1 MAESS
6 GDSER
11 EGKTIRVGILTVSD
25 RCFSGQTEDKS
36 GHNLKCLIE
45 EKKLIDG
52 KVCVKEIVPDEVQKI
67 KGLLIDW
74 ADNMKLDL
82 ILSTGGTGFTARDV
96 TPEATKA
103 VLDRDA
109 LGITVAMLTGSLNI
123 TPLAMLSRLTCGIR
137 KSTLIINLPGSTKGS
152 EECFRFA
159 AVGVSHAIDQL
170 QGSRESVRSTH
181 SDLQEEGI
189 RSNEPGQIQVETE
202 EHFSHHHH
210 GNHHQEKH
218 HHGHKHHHHHHGHD
232 GNHGHHGNHGHDH
245 NHGNNGHD
253 HHHGN
258 HGHNHHHGNG
268 DHHHHHSHANH
279 GDGHHHNV
287 KSQVDASSIAYRP
300 RESPYPIIQVDEAV
314 NTVLDKAPVLTPETI
329 SFREGLGRYLAEDV
343 FARDPLP
350 PFPASIKDGYAVIAS
365 DGDGLR
371 QVIGD
376 STAGDVPTR
385 EVTPGYCMR
394 INTGAP
400 LPPGADAVIQ
410 VEDTV
415 LTKHSEDG
423 QEELE
428 IKLMTIPK
436 KAQDIRPVGS
446 DIEKGQKVLG
456 QGHKLGPSELGL
468 LATVGV
474 TSVSCYRRPTVGVM
488 STGNELLEPE
498 DPVVEG
504 KIRDSNRTSL
514 LSQLKDYGVP
524 IVDLGVARDSPDE
537 LMKAL
542 RRAVDS
548 ADVVVTTGG
557 VSMGERDYL
566 KQVLHKDFGADIHF
580 GRVFMKPGKPTSF
593 ATLEHNGKRKL
604 FFGLPGNPVSAI
616 VTCNL
621 YVIPVVAKMSGST
634 QPRRT
639 VLQAKISQ
647 DLRLDPRP
655 EYHRA
660 VLAWTPGEAI
670 PEATS
675 TGNQISS
682 RLLSMSTANA
692 LLMLPPKSETQ
703 TSLKKGDIVNAM
715 VIGRL

>member
-11 EGKTIRVGILTVSD
+11 EGKAIRVGILTVSD
-25 RCFSGQTEDKS
+25 SCFSGQVEDKS
-36 GHNLKCLIE
+36 GQNLKSLIE
-45 EKKLIDG
+45 EKKLING
-52 KVCVKEIVPDEVQKI
+52 EVCVKEIVPDEVQRI
-67 KGLLIDW
+67 KDLLIDW
-74 ADNMKLDL
+74 TDNLKLDL

-159 AVGVSHAIDQL
+159 AVGVSHAVDQL

-181 SDLQEEGI
+181 ADLQEEGI
-189 RSNEPGQIQVETE
+189 RSTEPGQIQMGTD
-202 EHFSHHHH
+202 EHSSHHHH

-218 HHGHKHHHHHHGHD
+218 HHGHHHHHHGHD
-232 GNHGHHGNHGHDH
+232 HHGNHGHH
-245 NHGNNGHD
+245 

-258 HGHNHHHGNG
+258 HGHNHHHGNNG
-268 DHHHHHSHANH
+268 HDHHHHHNHDGH
-279 GDGHHHNV
+279 GDGHHHNL
-287 KSQVDASSIAYRP
+287 KSQVDANRVAYRP
-300 RESPYPIIQVDEAV
+300 RESPYPIVEVDVAV
-314 NTVLDKAPVLTPETI
+314 NTVLDKAPVLAAETI
-329 SFREGLGRYLAEDV
+329 SFRECLGRHLAEDV

-385 EVTPGYCMR
+385 EVTPGFCMR

-428 IKLMTIPK
+428 IKLMTVPK
-436 KAQDIRPVGS
+436 KAQDIRQVGS
-446 DIEKGQKVLG
+446 DIKKGQKVLS

-474 TSVSCYRRPTVGVM
+474 TSVSCYRMPLVGVM

-498 DPVVEG
+498 DPVEEG
-504 KIRDSNRTSL
+504 KIRDCNRTTL

-524 IVDLGVARDSPDE
+524 TVDLGVARDSPDE

-542 RRAVDS
+542 RRAIDS
-548 ADVVVTTGG
+548 ADVIVTTGG

-566 KQVLHKDFGADIHF
+566 KQVLKKDFGADIHF
-580 GRVFMKPGKPTSF
+580 ARVFMKPGKPTTF

-621 YVIPVVAKMSGST
+621 YVIPVVAKMSGSP
-634 QPRRT
+634 QPKRT

-655 EYHRA
+655 EFHRA
-660 VLAWTPGEAI
+660 VVTWTPGEAI

-692 LLMLPPKSETQ
+692 LLMLPPKSESKTA
-703 TSLKKGDIVNAM
+703 LKKGDIVSAM